1 MPLLWLLL
9 CCGGA
14 AEAAASRT
22 VRVGR
27 SSAANASTVAAALAM
42 VPTNAT
48 SRWTVAIEPGIYR
61 ERISTAGKGPLSLR
75 GLGPAE
81 QVVIAF
87 GCSANKGTGKPGCR
101 PCPAAPGFASRA
113 TVTIASEDF
122 VGANLTIANDACG
135 YDAGHAAQSEAL
147 SLAADRA
154 AFSGCRLLGGQDT
167 LYTGGGQLRSYFWRS
182 FINGS
187 CDSICEPQHATLRR
201 HCSKPTL
208 CLREDRRPVAAVF
221 EADA

>member
-42 VPTNAT
+42 VPTNSSA
-48 SRWTVAIEPGIYR
+48 RWTVAIEPGIYR

-101 PCPAAPGFASRA
+101 PCPTAPGFASRA

-122 VGANLTIANDACG
+122 IGANLTIANDACG

-147 SLAADRA
+147 ARAGDRA
-154 AFSGCRLLGGQDT
+154 AFSGCRFLAGQDT
-167 LYTGGGQLRSYFWRS
+167 LYTGGGQLRAYFWRS

-187 CDSICEPQHATLRR
+187 CDSICEPRQRPIAALYRADVLWLCAHRR
-201 HCSKPTL
+201 RL
-208 CLREDRRPVAAVF
+208 ELGL
-221 EADA
+221 